1 MISLVDGPMVATLKR
16 LLELTIQILIKL
28 TAIVIFTPA
37 FILPGLLV
45 FIVGGW
51 CGQIYMKAQ
60 LSVKRETSNAKA
72 PVVAHFNAAIS
83 GLGIYFSLLQT
94 TDTDLFQVS
103 VRAYGAQL
111 LFRQESYKRIDHY
124 TRAARTFFNLNR

>member
-1 MISLVDGPMVATLKR
+1 MVATLKR

-83 GLGIYFSLLQT
+83 GLGISCTFLRFRPPALTFFKSLLEHT
-94 TDTDLFQVS
+94 ALNFFSNKSRTNVLTIT
-103 VRAYGAQL
+103 RGQL
-111 LFRQESYKRIDHY
+111 GRSSI
-124 TRAARTFFNLNR
+124 